1 MRNNCLSKF
10 SPLVS
15 LVAIITIGSLFVLP
29 VYYVHESNGAQKSVI
44 KKVIPFDSDLYNTG
58 CGGELVHVR
67 GEIHYLNFVVLP
79 DDGSLQTSTDLD
91 LQVTEALGLNSH
103 NKYQVTN
110 IIINT

>member
-44 KKVIPFDSDLYNTG
+44 KKVIPFDSEK
-58 CGGELVHVR
+58 ELLR
-67 GEIHYLNFVVLP
+67 
-79 DDGSLQTSTDLD
+79 
-91 LQVTEALGLNSH
+91 
-103 NKYQVTN
+103 
-110 IIINT
+110 

>member
-44 KKVIPFDSDLYNTG
+44 KKVIPFDSDLDNT
-58 CGGELVHVR
+58 GGELVHVR

-79 DDGSLQTSTDLD
+79 DDGGLQTSTDLD